1 MFLDFTKPGP
11 GYHDP
16 DPGLFGEKPLGRGVA
31 FPPTI
36 KQRRKNIIKSSY
48 VSPIKPG
55 GGEVKQVKGTWVD
68 ATARR
73 ESTRNANYSSMCSFD
88 KKPPE
93 RRRATGKNMHSTVQ
107 NMQYHFK
114 GRQSSGAMRFSHKK

>member
-1 MFLDFTKPGP
+1 MSDFTKPGP
-11 GYHDP
+11 GYHEP
-16 DPGLFGEKPLGRGVA
+16 DAGLFGDKPLGRGVA

-36 KQRRKNIIKSSY
+36 TQRRGNVVKSSY
-48 VSPIKPG
+48 ISPMHFG
-55 GGEVKQVKGTWVD
+55 DGEVKKIKGTWVD
-68 ATARR
+68 ATVRR
-73 ESTRNANYSSMCSFD
+73 ENTRKATYSSVCSFD

-114 GRQSSGAMRFSHKK
+114 GRQSSGSMRFSHKK